1 MKEEI
6 TRHSVKLFQQKGFSE
21 TSIQDIVD
29 SLGVTKG
36 TFYYYFKSKEQLLM
50 DIHSRYIDDLL
61 NRQQMIIED
70 EQDCRS
76 KIVKVI
82 ELIICDIKTQR
93 PNGRVYFREMRNL
106 ATENADVIKEKRAKF
121 RSNIEQIIIEG
132 MESGEFR
139 NSLQPKMI
147 TFAILGVTNWSYEW
161 MNPSGD
167 VSVEELAEMFSDFVL
182 HGIHVEGGMI
192 VEKT

>member
-1 MKEEI
+1 MGSMKEAI
-6 TRHSVKLFQQKGFSE
+6 TTHSVKLFQEKGFSE

-29 SLGVTKG
+29 SLSVTKG

-61 NRQQMIIED
+61 NRQTNIIEN
-70 EQDCRS
+70 EQNCQS
-76 KIVKVI
+76 KIVKIIV
-82 ELIICDIKTQR
+82 LIICDIKTQR

-106 ATENADVIKEKRAKF
+106 AAENADIIKEKRKKF
-121 RSNIEQIIIEG
+121 RNNIEQVIIEG
-132 MESGEFR
+132 IETGEFR

-182 HGIHVEGGMI
+182 HGIHEG
-192 VEKT
+192 V

>member
-1 MKEEI
+1 MGSMKEAI
-6 TRHSVKLFQQKGFSE
+6 TTHSVKLFQEKGFSE

-29 SLGVTKG
+29 SLSVTKG

-61 NRQQMIIED
+61 NRQTNIIEN
-70 EQDCRS
+70 EQNCQS
-76 KIVKVI
+76 KIVKII

-106 ATENADVIKEKRAKF
+106 AAENADIIKEKRKKF
-121 RSNIEQIIIEG
+121 RNNIEQVIIEG
-132 MESGEFR
+132 IETGEFR

-182 HGIHVEGGMI
+182 HGIHEG
-192 VEKT
+192 V